1 MVVCPGRIKT
11 DISKNALT
19 GSGESHNQMDQGQL
33 NGIPVEKCASKIVQ
47 GISKKKAEIYIG
59 GNEILLIYIKRYL
72 PFLFRRIAKRV
83 NPK

>member
-1 MVVCPGRIKT
+1 
-11 DISKNALT
+11 
-19 GSGESHNQMDQGQL
+19 MDQGQL
-33 NGIPVEKCASKIVQ
+33 HGISVEKCASKIVQ